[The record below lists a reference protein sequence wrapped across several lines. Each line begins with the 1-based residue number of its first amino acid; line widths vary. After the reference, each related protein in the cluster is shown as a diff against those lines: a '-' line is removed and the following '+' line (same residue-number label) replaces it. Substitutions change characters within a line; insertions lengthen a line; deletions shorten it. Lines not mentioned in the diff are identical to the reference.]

1 MEADVSNTEAIESKL
16 RQRLQQRLLL
26 SARLEGDRL
35 VLSDAAIV
43 AALDGSLPLNAEQ
56 RAALQASPLTM
67 RRLRVLAIERKARGA
82 AANDDHW
89 HGSAGMLRA
98 AADGAALTQLS
109 TDDGHWRLH
118 FVDDAGQW
126 RVIVALDA
134 AAPFAARLM
143 REAPMLRV
151 VDGGGAIV
159 LQGRLDADG
168 ECESAWPFETAPAPH
183 FHEFGARFAVEPVHG

>member
-1 MEADVSNTEAIESKL
+1 MEADVSNTEAIERKL
-16 RQRLQQRLLL
+16 QERLLL
-26 SARLEGDRL
+26 SARVDSDRL
-35 VLSDAAIV
+35 VLSDPVMV
-43 AALDGSLPLNAEQ
+43 AALDGSRALTRQE
-56 RAALQASPLTM
+56 RAALQASPLTL
-67 RRLRVLAIERKARGA
+67 RRLRVLSIERTARGV
-82 AANDDHW
+82 AANDGQW

-98 AADGAALTQLS
+98 AADGKALAQLA

-118 FVDDAGQW
+118 FIDDAGQW

-143 REAPMLRV
+143 REQPMLRV

-183 FHEFGARFAVEPVHG
+183 LHEFGATFAVEPVPG